1 MSTEDVPGAPW
12 ILPYDGVVP
21 TIAADAFVAPGAVL
35 SGSVTLG
42 AGSSVWFGCVLRGD
56 EQAIRVGERSN
67 IQDLSVIHTS
77 RGGWDAEVGA
87 DVTVGHRVVLHG
99 CRIHD
104 RVLVGIGAV
113 VLDGVEVESGA
124 VIAAGAVVAP
134 GTKVGAGEL
143 WAGVPARRVGEVGE
157 RLGGMILSTPPHYAA
172 KAARYLA
179 VVRPGTPP

>member
-77 RGGWDAEVGA
+77 RGGWDAEIGA

-157 RLGGMILSTPPHYAA
+157 RLRGIILSTPPHYAA